1 MEWFIKRECYVV
13 VHPAEWKAFAAMCDA
28 AGVKWGAKGCA
39 ISEYTP
45 ALIERGRPV
54 RMVAAY
60 LGSAFVGLNW
70 SSVDSPKTSDVPT
83 IGFRRLKP
91 ATEIVDK
98 AVITAH
104 GREITARL
112 ISGKHTTKM
121 AIATCSPE
129 DTFRF
134 GPGAVLAMFRALQT
148 EEDRMLAM
156 DLIGEE
162 RIRQLEPEIPNVRD
176 LVGKAKKRRTSSDAA
191 EIAGMLAQAL
201 SEAFGVAVE
210 MVAGKPQRG
219 KSALYLDLVAP
230 AVDAKEAGKR

>member
-1 MEWFIKRECYVV
+1 MERFIKRECYVV
-13 VHPAEWKAFAAMCDA
+13 VHPDEWKAFAAMCDA
-28 AGVKWGAKGCA
+28 AGLKWGGKGCA

-60 LGSAFVGLNW
+60 LGSAFVGLSW
-70 SSVDSPKTSDVPT
+70 CSVDSPKTSDVPT

-104 GREITARL
+104 GCEITARL

-176 LVGKAKKRRTSSDAA
+176 LVGGKKNTADVDMLG
-191 EIAGMLAQAL
+191 GMLADAL
-201 SEAFGVAVE
+201 STAFGTKVVVVHEGEARPCKSPILR
-210 MVAGKPQRG
+210 MV
-219 KSALYLDLVAP
+219 
-230 AVDAKEAGKR
+230 KEALDSGLRAGVKR

>member
-1 MEWFIKRECYVV
+1 MERFIKRECYVV
-13 VHPAEWKAFAAMCDA
+13 VHPVEWKAFAAICDA
-28 AGVKWGAKGCA
+28 AGVKWAGRGCA

-45 ALIERGRPV
+45 APIECGRPV

-70 SSVDSPKTSDVPT
+70 SGVDSLKTSDIPV

-91 ATEIVDK
+91 LTDIVDK

-121 AIATCSPE
+121 AIATCAPE

-148 EEDRMLAM
+148 EEDRLLAM
-156 DLIGEE
+156 DLIGKE
-162 RIRQLEPEIPNVRD
+162 RVRQLEPRIPNIRG
-176 LVGKAKKRRTSSDAA
+176 LVGKAKKRSAPPS
-191 EIAGMLAQAL
+191 M
-201 SEAFGVAVE
+201 EAD
-210 MVAGKPQRG
+210 R
-219 KSALYLDLVAP
+219 KSV
-230 AVDAKEAGKR
+230 V

>member
-1 MEWFIKRECYVV
+1 MERFIKRECYVV
-13 VHPAEWKAFAAMCDA
+13 VHPVEWKAFAAICDA
-28 AGVKWGAKGCA
+28 AGVKWAGRGCA

-45 ALIERGRPV
+45 SPIECGRPV

-70 SSVDSPKTSDVPT
+70 SGVDSLKTSDIPV

-91 ATEIVDK
+91 LTEIVDK

-121 AIATCSPE
+121 AIATCAPE

-134 GPGAVLAMFRALQT
+134 GPGAVLAMFRALQN
-148 EEDRMLAM
+148 EEDRTLAM

-162 RIRQLEPEIPNVRD
+162 RIRQLEPRIPNVRD
-176 LVGKAKKRRTSSDAA
+176 LVGKAKKRSAPPSMDAIGEMIVKGIEA
-191 EIAGMLAQAL
+191 AL
-201 SEAFGVAVE
+201 KPLGAKVIVVE
-210 MVAGKPQRG
+210 GNKP
-219 KSALYLDLVAP
+219 
-230 AVDAKEAGKR
+230 